1 MRKISIIAIVVL
13 SFLSAC
19 TDELR
24 HYEKDIDIKSAS
36 WSRLDTLEY
45 TFTVVDTTQLY
56 DLQCNIRNTAD
67 YAYYNLYLNYSLQ
80 DSLGKELFSNLQEL
94 YLFDP
99 QTGKSSGQGTYLI
112 GKTLDDLYDHRFPL
126 VRGCRFSKPG
136 EYSLRFTHQMRDMEE
151 LTEIVAVGLR
161 VQKSGE

>member
-1 MRKISIIAIVVL
+1 MRNFSIVAIVL
-13 SFLSAC
+13 LCLMSAC
-19 TDELR
+19 TDDLR
-24 HYEKDIDIKSAS
+24 HYEKDLEIDNAS
-36 WSRLDTLEY
+36 WSRSDTMHHV
-45 TFTVVDTTQLY
+45 FTITDTTQLY

-67 YAYYNLYLNYSLQ
+67 YPYYNLYLNYTLQ
-80 DSLGKELFSNLQEL
+80 DSIGVELFSNLQEL

-112 GKTLDDLYDHRFPL
+112 GKTLNDLYDHRFPL

-136 EYSLRFTHQMRDMEE
+136 NYTLNFTHQMREMENLSE
-151 LTEIVAVGLR
+151 VVAVGLR